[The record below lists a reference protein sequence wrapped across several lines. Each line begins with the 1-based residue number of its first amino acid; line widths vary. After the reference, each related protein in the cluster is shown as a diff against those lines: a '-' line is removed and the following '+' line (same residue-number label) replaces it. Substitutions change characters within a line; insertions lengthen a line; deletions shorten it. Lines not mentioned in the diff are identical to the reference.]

1 MGMNFKKDF
10 ELRLQAALEKGGY
23 KTTTDFARGITNLY
37 MQTVVKGK
45 PVGVPTTLPSPALS
59 GAPAPVGPAVPIPF
73 KKREKIFYNTVRAY
87 FVAKEIAQGKGAI
100 QFLTRDLQ
108 NLVALGI
115 KLKQEAQQNI
125 DSVKQIDEEIKQLR
139 EEIKAVGPAVQEF
152 IASKKVIFKDLKKS
166 IEAFTTRLETINP
179 DPVQAAQSL
188 VAGAAP
194 DGVAAAFKRELDLIN
209 TVQNFKFDLK
219 TIRTSVQSTLSILN
233 ESSNVLTKY
242 ENDFSTT
249 ANIKIYIWKKLQA
262 FFNEVFDVLGAFID
276 PMTFVNYFKQ
286 LLLIPKAK
294 PIGRIMLR
302 IINKN
307 TELKRK
313 KIKLVQAI
321 NENFFELKNKVQKK
335 IEDLQQKI
343 QEKAEKLLGTLG
355 DSSLIK
361 NIKSAVKWARTEL
374 KRVQDDIAFA
384 IKVVKYFF
392 NLINEGIAIT
402 EKMLLIIDATKQFF
416 NKAIKEDILQKAKDK
431 IAAIKVRL
439 NGTDPTSPIEIN
451 ALFKQFQITQEPIKI
466 LIESVLSA
474 NKLLAPELLTV
485 LKTPTTKLI
494 ALVGSLDR
502 LLGYDMVNFIDKIQ
516 HPPTKENKKPSRKKA
531 NQIVEEESPIKPRKY
546 TGLEV
551 MEKIKEVFKLISH
564 YTLVLQK
571 KIQKLQDD
579 SIKKLKKVQKEVTDY
594 IGNITN
600 FDATKKKI
608 DNKKRSID
616 QQKSE
621 IEEDTKKAVKVAK
634 AAVIF
639 AKMLQSSY
647 RIIDRVVPSRSG
659 SLPDYSISAN
669 EKDILDFYKYFGQY
683 RILENDDDGTR
694 KSIADNTR
702 KLKRKLKDFKVY
714 ELIFQFFTEALKEA
728 KDSGFNNFIKET
740 LKEQSE
746 KLKENVTSEWTSAA
760 DSLTRLFE
768 SPPKTLSELA
778 SFPLDITGL
787 LDLNVDILKGENR
800 FLTKTKARIKGL
812 ADKIPTDTEDP
823 TLLFFKRQLE
833 KGVGFLSMAIKLISD
848 FVKAVIRF
856 IREELIDPALNK
868 VKGWID
874 QYKTKFEN
882 NQRER
887 VEKKFDKEAR
897 KKVDIAAASAIF
909 GLAGRLFWTAFN
921 WKNPAGTTFIALN
934 VGPFKPMIL
943 EEINGSAGFAQQ
955 LSQGFE
961 LQVMAMTGLTIPNPS
976 YLIPPVPFQGYS

>member
-10 ELRLQAALEKGGY
+10 ELRLQTALEKGGY
-23 KTTTDFARGITNLY
+23 KTTTDFARGITTLY

-59 GAPAPVGPAVPIPF
+59 GAPAPVGPATPIPF
-73 KKREKIFYNTVRAY
+73 NKREKVFYNTVRAY
-87 FVAKEIAQGKGAI
+87 FVAKEISQGKGAI

-125 DSVKQIDEEIKQLR
+125 DSIKQIDEEIKQLR

-152 IASKKVIFKDLKKS
+152 IASKKQGFKDLKKS
-166 IEAFTTRLETINP
+166 IQEFVVRLETINGS
-179 DPVQAAQSL
+179 QLAA
-188 VAGAAP
+188 AGAAS
-194 DGVAAAFKRELDLIN
+194 AFERELGLIE

-219 TIRTSVQSTLSILN
+219 TIRTSVQSTLSIIN
-233 ESSNVLTKY
+233 EASSITKKY
-242 ENDFSTT
+242 ENDFSTS
-249 ANIKIYIWKKLQA
+249 ANIKMFIWKKLQA
-262 FFNEVFDVLGAFID
+262 FFNEVFEILGAFID
-276 PMTFVNYFKQ
+276 PMTFVSYFKQ
-286 LLLIPKAK
+286 LLQIPKAK
-294 PIGRIMLR
+294 VIGRIMLR

-307 TELKRK
+307 KELKSK
-313 KIKLVQAI
+313 KIKLVQAV

-335 IEDLQQKI
+335 IENLQQKI
-343 QEKAEKLLGTLG
+343 QEKADKLLGTLG

-361 NIKSAVKWARTEL
+361 NIKSAVKWARSEL
-374 KRVQDDIAFA
+374 KRVQEDIAFA
-384 IKVVKYFF
+384 IKIVKYFF
-392 NLINEGIAIT
+392 NLINEGIAIA
-402 EKMLLIIDATKQFF
+402 EKVVLLIDATKQFY
-416 NKAIKEDILQKAKDK
+416 NKAIKEDILQKTKDK
-431 IAAIKVRL
+431 IAALKARL
-439 NGTDPTSPIEIN
+439 DNTDTTSPIQIN
-451 ALFKQFQITQEPIKI
+451 ALFKQFQITQEPIK
-466 LIESVLSA
+466 LMIESVLNA
-474 NKLLAPELLTV
+474 NKLLAPDLLDA
-485 LKTPTTKLI
+485 LKKPTTKLI

-502 LLGYDMVNFIDKIQ
+502 LLSYDLINFIDKIE
-516 HPPTKENKKPSRKKA
+516 HPPTRGDRKPSGKRAKHT
-531 NQIVEEESPIKPRKY
+531 VEEESPVKQRKY
-546 TGLEV
+546 TGLFV
-551 MEKIKEVFKLISH
+551 MEKIKDAIKMLSH
-564 YTLVLQK
+564 WTLVIQK

-579 SIKKLKKVQKEVTDY
+579 SIKKLKKVQKDVTDY
-594 IGNITN
+594 ISNVTN

-608 DNKKRSID
+608 DNKRRSIE
-616 QQKSE
+616 QKKSE
-621 IEEDTKKAVKVAK
+621 VEEDTKKAVKVAK
-634 AAVIF
+634 AAVLF

-647 RIIDRVVPSRSG
+647 KIIDRVVPSRSG
-659 SLPDYSISAN
+659 SLPEYSISAN
-669 EKDILDFYKYFGQY
+669 EKDILDFYKYFGQW
-683 RILENDDDGTR
+683 RILENDDDNTR
-694 KSIADNTR
+694 KDIADNTR
-702 KLKRKLKDFKVY
+702 KLKRKIKDFKVY
-714 ELIFQFFTEALKEA
+714 ELIFEFFTVALKEA
-728 KDSGFNNFIKET
+728 KESGFNNFIKET

-760 DSLTRLFE
+760 DSLTRFFE

-778 SFPLDITGL
+778 SFPLDIVGL

-812 ADKIPTDTEDP
+812 ADKIPADTEDP

-848 FVKAVIRF
+848 FIKAVIKF

-874 QYKTKFEN
+874 QYKTRFEN

-887 VEKKFDKEAR
+887 VEKRFDKEAR

-921 WKNPAGTTFIALN
+921 WKNPTGTTFITLN
-934 VGPFKPMIL
+934 VGPFKPMNP

-961 LQVMAMTGLTIPNPS
+961 LQVMAMTGLIVPNPS
-976 YLIPPVPFQGYS
+976 YLIPPIPFQGYS